1 MTIHMNQRFDD
12 TVKEDIRARAD
23 IALIVGRYVNL
34 KPQGQ
39 TLKGLCPFHKEK
51 TPSFNV
57 NPARGFYHCFGCGKG
72 GDVFSF
78 LQEIEGVDFPE
89 ALRML
94 AQETGVRLE
103 TRHEEA
109 SDAGNPAKVSKT
121 ELIDIHKEAS
131 LFYYH
136 QIKAFPKT
144 VEYFKSRGLSAE
156 TVKEFQLGY
165 APPGWSELI
174 DYMRAKNIAQSELV
188 ECGLAVQKENGR
200 VYDRF
205 RDRIIFP
212 LYDLTGRVIAFAGR
226 GLEADAKPKYLNSP
240 ETALYQKNRVLYGIH
255 KARQGIREQ
264 KRILVVEGYMDYLS
278 LYQAGIRNA
287 VATSGTAFT
296 VEHAHLIRR
305 FTSRVVLVFD
315 GDQAGLGA
323 AQKALQVL
331 APFNLEVSVLVLP
344 QGEDPDSFVKAQ
356 GADAFLGMLDS
367 AQNSTSFLIEK
378 AVSEHDSDSPHGKR
392 QVIEEL
398 AAYVEQLKDPIIRD
412 DFITKLSD
420 RLRVDKRLVFKRFRS
435 GGREQEPQRIASIT
449 VKESEKYLSGLEGS
463 FLRILMTSPELV
475 QQASQ
480 YVSPETLTDKLSSDI
495 YSLILRTYEEKGS
508 LEGLTEGLR
517 EESEVKRVIHM
528 MMVRPAL
535 RDHIHEELVQ
545 KIILLRRKFL
555 KNQLRNLR
563 VELRSAPGDKQRLLE
578 LHREYTVQLKELE
591 EQT

>member
-1 MTIHMNQRFDD
+1 MNQRFDD

-23 IALIVGRYVNL
+23 IASIVGRYVNL

-103 TRHEEA
+103 TRHKETEN
-109 SDAGNPAKVSKT
+109 AGNPEKVSKT
-121 ELIDIHKEAS
+121 ELIDIHQIAS
-131 LFYYH
+131 QFYYS
-136 QIKAFPKT
+136 QIKAFPQT
-144 VEYFKSRGLSAE
+144 VEYFKSRGLRAE
-156 TVKEFQLGY
+156 IVKEFQLGY
-165 APPGWSELI
+165 APPGWSGLI
-174 DYMRAKNIAQSELV
+174 DYMRSRNIAQSELV
-188 ECGLAVQKENGR
+188 ECGLAVQKDNGR

-205 RDRIIFP
+205 RDRVIFP
-212 LYDLTGRVIAFAGR
+212 LYDLSGRVIAFAGR
-226 GLEADAKPKYLNSP
+226 GLEADAQPKYLNSP
-240 ETALYQKNRVLYGIH
+240 ETALYQKNRVLYGLH

-264 KRILVVEGYMDYLS
+264 KSILVVEGYMDYLS

-296 VEHAHLIRR
+296 TEHAHLIRR

-315 GDQAGLGA
+315 GDRAGISA
-323 AQKALQVL
+323 AQKALMVL

-344 QGEDPDSFVKAQ
+344 EGEDPDSFVKAQ
-356 GADAFLGMLDS
+356 GAEAFMEKLKS
-367 AQNSTSFLIEK
+367 AQDSTSFLIDK
-378 AVSEHDSDSPHGKR
+378 AVSEHDCDSPHGKR

-398 AAYVEQLKDPIIRD
+398 ALYIEQLKDPIIRD
-412 DFITKLSD
+412 DFIGKLSD
-420 RLRVDKRLVFKRFRS
+420 RLRVDKHLVAKRFRPA
-435 GGREQEPQRIASIT
+435 GEQEPRRRVASVT
-449 VKESEKYLSGLEGS
+449 LKESEKYLSGLEGS

-475 QQASQ
+475 EQARQ

-495 YSLILRTYEEKGS
+495 YSLILRTYDQKGS
-508 LEGLTEGLR
+508 LEGLTEELKG
-517 EESEVKRVIHM
+517 ESEVKRVIHM

-555 KNQLRNLR
+555 RHQLRNLR
-563 VELRSAPGDKQRLLE
+563 VELRNAPEDKQRLLE
-578 LHREYTVQLKELE
+578 LHREYTAQLKELE
-591 EQT
+591 E